1 MQTYKEA
8 EQFLFERLPMFQRV
22 GGAAYKKDLSNTLK
36 LLDRLGNPHRRG
48 KYIHVAGTNGKG
60 STASMLAS
68 VMMESGY
75 KVGLYTSPHL
85 KHFSERIRING
96 VAISEE
102 EILKYVK
109 SYLPLIEEVQPSFF
123 ELTTAMAFEYFTDQQ
138 VDIAVMEVGLGG
150 RLDST
155 NVITPEVAIITQIGL
170 DHQQFLGD
178 TKEEITKE
186 KSGII
191 KNGVPVVT
199 SVEENN
205 LRNIIQEIAQ
215 SKNAIYHYSAD
226 EFELTQTDSDKDF
239 IYFKVAAAT
248 GNNFELTSDLKGSY
262 QKQNIKSVLSA
273 AKILKEKGYAISEA
287 SLQAGLKKSRINSG
301 MLGRWQE
308 VANPIN
314 GARIIADGG
323 HNSSAIAHIVQM
335 LEKETCDQLHI
346 IIGTVNDK
354 SIDSML
360 ELLPNTAKY
369 YFTQAQIPRAL
380 NSNELKLKAAEFE
393 LYGESFETVD
403 QAFSSAIMHSS
414 ENDLIFVGGSI
425 FVIAEIPSL

>member
-1 MQTYKEA
+1 
-8 EQFLFERLPMFQRV
+8 
-22 GGAAYKKDLSNTLK
+22 
-36 LLDRLGNPHRRG
+36 
-48 KYIHVAGTNGKG
+48 
-60 STASMLAS
+60 
-68 VMMESGY
+68 
-75 KVGLYTSPHL
+75 
-85 KHFSERIRING
+85 